1 MFLQTIKNITLIILC
16 ASFITSCN
24 QSISYKRPQIL
35 ANFGTFECST
45 HKLAGK
51 RYSSIWEKTRS
62 GFCLDTVYSPRVNKE
77 IDWFMNNKE
86 FLYRSLDRARPF
98 LYHVI
103 LELER
108 NNLPFELA
116 LLPIVESGY
125 QPYAY
130 SPSKAA
136 GIWQFIPPTARE
148 YGLKK
153 NWWYDGRRDIFA
165 STKAA
170 SHFLKDMKR
179 HFKGDWLL
187 AIASYNTGAGNV
199 GKSIKK
205 ANYVLGNKTFWDLDL
220 PRETEIYVPKLIAL
234 RDIMANPAA
243 YGIRLPALPNKP
255 QTKFVNIKYPIDFYS
270 ISVLSGVDEET
281 IYKLNPG
288 FSAWYFLPT
297 MQKRL
302 LLPINN
308 ADRFSERYSKLINLI
323 YDNQIHLVTKG
334 DTLSRI
340 SRRYNVSIK
349 SIKILNN
356 LKSDLIKIDQKLK
369 LPIEGVV
376 TDKNQISIAGKNYKI
391 RDGVILYNHKIK
403 RYDNWYKIARE
414 YNTNLKTLLSWNN
427 ANKKTKLKVGQFVK
441 IEMKIPV
448 LSSGQKEKL
457 RYVVGLGDTVKNI
470 ALGFDVTQRE
480 LLKDN
485 NIKNSRSLRA
495 GKNLIIMK

>member
-1 MFLQTIKNITLIILC
+1 
-16 ASFITSCN
+16 
-24 QSISYKRPQIL
+24 
-35 ANFGTFECST
+35 
-45 HKLAGK
+45 
-51 RYSSIWEKTRS
+51 
-62 GFCLDTVYSPRVNKE
+62 
-77 IDWFMNNKE
+77 
-86 FLYRSLDRARPF
+86 
-98 LYHVI
+98 
-103 LELER
+103 
-108 NNLPFELA
+108 
-116 LLPIVESGY
+116 
-125 QPYAY
+125 
-130 SPSKAA
+130 
-136 GIWQFIPPTARE
+136 
-148 YGLKK
+148 
-153 NWWYDGRRDIFA
+153 
-165 STKAA
+165 
-170 SHFLKDMKR
+170 
-179 HFKGDWLL
+179 
-187 AIASYNTGAGNV
+187 
-199 GKSIKK
+199 
-205 ANYVLGNKTFWDLDL
+205 
-220 PRETEIYVPKLIAL
+220 
-234 RDIMANPAA
+234 
-243 YGIRLPALPNKP
+243 
-255 QTKFVNIKYPIDFYS
+255 
-270 ISVLSGVDEET
+270 
-281 IYKLNPG
+281 
-288 FSAWYFLPT
+288 
-297 MQKRL
+297 
-302 LLPINN
+302 
-308 ADRFSERYSKLINLI
+308 
-323 YDNQIHLVTKG
+323 VTKG

>member
-1 MFLQTIKNITLIILC
+1 MFRQTIKNVTVIILC

-35 ANFGTFECST
+35 TNFGSFECST
-45 HKLAGK
+45 YKLANK
-51 RYSSIWEKTRS
+51 HYSSIYDKVRS
-62 GFCLDTVYSPRVNKE
+62 GFCLDTVYSSRVNKE
-77 IDWFMNNKE
+77 IEWFMDNKD
-86 FLYRSLDRARPF
+86 FIYRSFDRARPF

-103 LELER
+103 LELEK

-116 LLPIVESGY
+116 LLPVVESGY

-165 STKAA
+165 STRAA

-205 ANYVLGNKTFWDLDL
+205 ANYVLGDKTFWDLDL

-234 RDIMANPAA
+234 RDIMANPRA

-255 QTKFVNIKYPIDFYS
+255 LTKFVNIKYPIDFYT

-281 IYKLNPG
+281 IHKLNPG

-302 LLPINN
+302 LLPIKN
-308 ADRFSERYSKLINLI
+308 ADKFSKRYAKLINLI
-323 YDNQIHLVTKG
+323 YDNQIHLVKKG

-340 SRRYNVSIK
+340 SRKYNVSIK
-349 SIKILNN
+349 SIKVLNN
-356 LKSDLIKIDQKLK
+356 LKSDLIKIDQKLR

-376 TDKNQISIAGKNYKI
+376 GDKNQISIAGKNYKI
-391 RDGVILYNHKIK
+391 KDEIVFYNHKVK
-403 RYDNWYKIARE
+403 RYDNWYKIARK
-414 YNTNLKTLLSWNN
+414 YNTNLKTLLAWNN
-427 ANKKTKLKVGQFVK
+427 ANKKTKLKVGQLIK
-441 IEMKIPV
+441 IQMKSPI
-448 LSSGQKEKL
+448 LSSEQKKRL
-457 RYVVGLGDTVKNI
+457 RYVVDLGDTVKNI
-470 ALGFDVTQRE
+470 ALGFDITQQE
-480 LLKDN
+480 LLKEN
-485 NIKNSRSLRA
+485 NIKSSRSLRA
-495 GKNLIIMK
+495 GTNLIIMK